1 MKNKINEKDNIVSI
15 AKNVLM
21 IGKLVTFE
29 GIDGS
34 GKSTM
39 LARLQKLNESAPL
52 NKETE
57 NTIFTREPTKETL
70 TGNAVYAAI
79 ENNVDPLAEL
89 FLFLADHAAHLSDTI
104 RPALNENKLI
114 ISDRYSDSR
123 CAYQGATLKDTVPNA
138 FDFVRRLHEPWTVK
152 PDLTFFFDIRPE
164 VSCERCKDRGAQT
177 KFERVDFL
185 KEVRENFKK
194 LAADEPSRFVILD
207 AEKPPEENEKI
218 VLEKIRSL

>member
-1 MKNKINEKDNIVSI
+1 MTGK
-15 AKNVLM
+15 
-21 IGKLVTFE
+21 GKLVTFE

-39 LARLQKLNESAPL
+39 LSRLQKLNESAPL
-52 NKETE
+52 WETG
-57 NTIFTREPTKETL
+57 TVFTREPTKETL

-79 ENNVDPLAEL
+79 ENHVDPLAEL
-89 FLFLADHAAHLSDTI
+89 FLFLADHAAHLAETV
-104 RPALNENKLI
+104 RPALDAGNLV

-123 CAYQGATLKDTVPNA
+123 CAYQGATLKNTIPDA
-138 FDFVRRLHEPWTVK
+138 FNFVRRLHEPWTIK

-185 KEVRENFKK
+185 KEVTANFRK
-194 LAADEPSRFVILD
+194 LAEDEPERFVIID

-218 VLEKIRSL
+218 ILEKIKKLV

>member
-1 MKNKINEKDNIVSI
+1 M
-15 AKNVLM
+15 
-21 IGKLVTFE
+21 VTFE

-39 LARLQKLNESAPL
+39 LARLQKLNASAPL
-52 NKETE
+52 WAGTDTKTV
-57 NTIFTREPTKETL
+57 FTREPTKETL
-70 TGNAVYAAI
+70 TGKAVYAAI

-89 FLFLADHAAHLSDTI
+89 FLFLADHAAHLAETV
-104 RPALNENKLI
+104 RPALDAGKLV
-114 ISDRYSDSR
+114 ISDRYADSR
-123 CAYQGATLKDTVPNA
+123 CAYQGATLQKTVPDA
-138 FDFVRRLHEPWTVK
+138 FDFVRRLHEPWTIK

-185 KEVRENFKK
+185 KEVTANFKK
-194 LAADEPSRFVILD
+194 LAEDEPERFVTID

-218 VLEKIRSL
+218 ILEKIRNLV

>member
-1 MKNKINEKDNIVSI
+1 MT
-15 AKNVLM
+15 
-21 IGKLVTFE
+21 GKLVTFE

-39 LARLQKLNESAPL
+39 LSRLRKVDESEPLCARG
-52 NKETE
+52 TV
-57 NTIFTREPTKETL
+57 FTREPTKDTL

-89 FLFLADHAAHLSDTI
+89 FLFLADHVAHLSDTVL
-104 RPALNENKLI
+104 PSLADGKLV

-123 CAYQGATLKDTVPNA
+123 CAYQGATLNHIKTIPDA
-138 FDFVRRLHEPWTVK
+138 FDFVCRLHEPWTRK
-152 PDLTFFFDIRPE
+152 PDLTFLFAIRPE

-185 KEVRENFKK
+185 SEVTANFKK
-194 LAADEPSRFVILD
+194 LAESEPERFVVLD

-218 VLEKIRSL
+218 ILEKIRTILK